1 MYSNAYVW
9 SRVLSYLEQ
18 HSPAIAIASYFDDAE
33 VIELTESKLVI
44 YSPSPFRKDVIVK
57 RYIDQIREAMRD
69 QFQTEVEVV
78 VLDETELPQYSK
90 NKKNRN
96 FVEFNSQYTFD
107 KFVVG
112 SSNQHAFS
120 AARAVADNPAD
131 AYNPLFIY
139 GESGLGKTHLLYAIA
154 NQIQREHPDYNIV
167 YIKGDQFTNELIDAV
182 RSGKNFEFRD
192 KYRNADLLLM
202 DDIQFIAGKDA
213 TQEEFFHTF
222 NSLYENKRQI
232 VLTSDR
238 VPGDMVRLEDRLRT
252 RFEWGLIVDVQPPDY
267 ETRFIITR
275 EKALVLQCHAGA
287 TIGIAH
293 LVQCQ
298 RLFNVLRKV
307 QAHAFHKGCLLL
319 LGAGTGA
326 LFAGALPAA
335 GQQVQ
340 QLCQIDGLQ
349 LFAAKRDFR
358 AAGGHLAG
366 ILHRLEHLAHRF
378 CQLAQT
384 AFFGVA
390 EPHMAAAERIHR
402 TAVRGKFHAE
412 HLRRNF
418 AHCAHGKQLCGLV
431 EQNLPGAQQHPVGIA
446 QLFHHTAFYIYQ
458 QPALTGALRRLL
470 ANAPFGFR
478 RAGNP
483 CYPQRPFIPIHA
495 FTSPVQVASSLAV
508 QFWPAPLLNTP
519 GGSCVAAGNCS
530 LPGKLSTS
538 PRR

>member
-192 KYRNADLLLM
+192 KYRNADLFLM

-252 RFEWGLIVDVQPPDY
+252 RFEWGLTADVQPPDF
-267 ETRFIITR
+267 ETRVAIVKRKAELLHLDLPEDVAEFIANHLKNNIRQLEGAVKKLNAYYMLEGIQPVISVAQNAIKDILNETQPVPVTI
-275 EKALVLQCHAGA
+275 EKIVGEVSR
-287 TIGIAH
+287 T
-293 LVQCQ
+293 
-298 RLFNVLRKV
+298 FNVSPADIRGTKRNANVASARRVAIYILREV
-307 QAHAFHKGCLLL
+307 
-319 LGAGTGA
+319 TGMSMEEIGRE
-326 LFAGALPAA
+326 FSG
-335 GQQVQ
+335 
-340 QLCQIDGLQ
+340 
-349 LFAAKRDFR
+349 RD
-358 AAGGHLAG
+358 HSTIVYSLK
-366 ILHRLEHLAHRF
+366 
-378 CQLAQT
+378 T
-384 AFFGVA
+384 
-390 EPHMAAAERIHR
+390 MERDM
-402 TAVRGKFHAE
+402 KNDQ
-412 HLRRNF
+412 HLRETVSDIIKNVK
-418 AHCAHGKQLCGLV
+418 A
-431 EQNLPGAQQHPVGIA
+431 
-446 QLFHHTAFYIYQ
+446 
-458 QPALTGALRRLL
+458 
-470 ANAPFGFR
+470 
-478 RAGNP
+478 
-483 CYPQRPFIPIHA
+483 
-495 FTSPVQVASSLAV
+495 
-508 QFWPAPLLNTP
+508 
-519 GGSCVAAGNCS
+519 
-530 LPGKLSTS
+530 
-538 PRR
+538 

>member
-167 YIKGDQFTNELIDAV
+167 YIKGDQFTNELINSL
-182 RSGKNFEFRD
+182 REGKNNEFRL
-192 KYRNADLLLM
+192 KYRGADLFLV
-202 DDIQFIAGKDA
+202 DDIQFIAGKDS

-222 NSLYENKRQI
+222 NNLYESHKQI

-238 VPGDMVRLEDRLRT
+238 PPNEMVRLEDRLRT
-252 RFEWGLIVDVQPPDY
+252 RFEWGLLADIQPPDY
-267 ETRFIITR
+267 ETRMAIIKN
-275 EKALVLQCHAGA
+275 KAANLGFDLPDDVCNYIAINVTNNVRQIEGTVKKILAYRDLNNMPLDLPNISRAIDDMFKSEGNALPTPSLIISQVCKFYSIDEVILRGTQKNKGTAEARQIAMYLIRKLTNLSLPDIGKEFARDHSTVLYA
-287 TIGIAH
+287 I
-293 LVQCQ
+293 
-298 RLFNVLRKV
+298 RKV
-307 QAHAFHKGCLLL
+307 EVALKNGDTNMQNNIRDITANINSCL
-319 LGAGTGA
+319 
-326 LFAGALPAA
+326 
-335 GQQVQ
+335 
-340 QLCQIDGLQ
+340 
-349 LFAAKRDFR
+349 
-358 AAGGHLAG
+358 
-366 ILHRLEHLAHRF
+366 
-378 CQLAQT
+378 
-384 AFFGVA
+384 
-390 EPHMAAAERIHR
+390 
-402 TAVRGKFHAE
+402 
-412 HLRRNF
+412 
-418 AHCAHGKQLCGLV
+418 
-431 EQNLPGAQQHPVGIA
+431 
-446 QLFHHTAFYIYQ
+446 
-458 QPALTGALRRLL
+458 
-470 ANAPFGFR
+470 
-478 RAGNP
+478 
-483 CYPQRPFIPIHA
+483 
-495 FTSPVQVASSLAV
+495 
-508 QFWPAPLLNTP
+508 
-519 GGSCVAAGNCS
+519 
-530 LPGKLSTS
+530 
-538 PRR
+538 